1 MDVSTSSAAA
11 LTRPRLAIQLITG
24 LAAAFIVYQAWLQSR
39 DNQSTTSRS
48 RRGSSSA
55 GASNGTGLHR
65 SNAVRRSER
74 STRRQIEGALD
85 DIELEHGAESRQQLE
100 AILERHFG
108 RHEAPPP
115 TITAP
120 HDAAGPAPFDP
131 TLQSDENAHAPASG
145 QASAPA
151 QGEIEAET
159 VAGEDPPMED
169 DWQDAWGPLPPPP
182 RSGQNI
188 VGLLFRVSEDNARR
202 NAYVHRGCM
211 CNACGLLPIR
221 GIRYRCANCADFD
234 LCETCESQG
243 LHIKTHVFYKVKI
256 PAPPFGPKSMQ
267 PVWYPGDPDTAMRNL
282 PSSLIRHLARET
294 GFERPELE
302 ALWEQWTFIANTEW
316 RDDPDELY
324 LAADRKTF
332 ERYLVPSSGMKW
344 IKPNLIHDRM
354 FAFYDTNGDDL
365 ISFPEFL
372 KGLSYK
378 KGKDR
383 LERIFK
389 GYDIDGDGYISRK
402 DCLRIFR
409 TYYVLYKQM
418 HGDVLEGL
426 DQQAMNNTDTQ
437 QLVTSRQPLS
447 SYFGREGRVPEA
459 DHGRPM
465 EGKVFHSSGDVY
477 INDDKDGVVNET
489 RPDVGDR
496 QEILSSLL
504 NHGDSEYGNRFY
516 TSASEHVTSP
526 SGDEVQHIYH
536 EALLNP
542 PQRVEELVSL
552 LVGEPRNIQPSEL
565 DPGNPEDEEEN
576 NDGEAIEEDTSVEEE
591 EIEGT
596 RPSIESGS
604 AQRPVPSSIH
614 ITADRITYRNLTST
628 PPAAIMREAADERWT
643 NRPPTESQLRAQH
656 LRMEAHRKRAMD
668 RKLRVTVRKKLF
680 DRWKKRNFYLAEEE
694 GATPPEGFDQED
706 DVLAD
711 TNGAEGAA
719 SKEAQPPLSARSR
732 SSSKVRFA
740 EDTDDYEIR
749 SNPSTSSRSVP
760 ERWGGME
767 IPDAER
773 DMGKEILYVV
783 TQQAFNEILDLLFT
797 EKEDLAVKAAQTKEF
812 REAFRDMLDSFDPDQ
827 PQQAQQAQS
836 QQSEPQQPARSL
848 VVAGVDENK
857 PAQQKTLSELLA
869 ISGYTID
876 ESLAV
881 NGVGAQQDESE
892 ESDGSDQEDE
902 EDADDPE
909 EDSQTAAE
917 KIVYRDPTM
926 PQFRPN
932 SEADL
937 VLSAPSPSENGGLTS
952 RAAGKR
958 PRPVKL
964 NSLGEAAT
972 SSNDKPV
979 NPPSTLSPKRQ
990 QRPPRHALVEWKKLD
1005 AAEKEAKERGGWG
1018 RLNVQEFRDI
1028 WHREENG
1035 PHRLDYLGTWI
1046 DFCIP

>member
-1 MDVSTSSAAA
+1 MDVPTSSAAT
-11 LTRPRLAIQLITG
+11 LTRPRLAIQVITG
-24 LAAAFIVYQAWLQSR
+24 LAAAFIVYQAWQQSR
-39 DNQSTTSRS
+39 HPISTSRS

-55 GASNGTGLHR
+55 GIPSGGLHR

-74 STRRQIEGALD
+74 STRRQIEGALE
-85 DIELEHGAESRQQLE
+85 DIEQEHGAESRQQLE

-108 RHEAPPP
+108 RHEPAPP
-115 TITAP
+115 TTTAP
-120 HDAAGPAPFDP
+120 QVTDTEPPNSAS
-131 TLQSDENAHAPASG
+131 QSDENADAPGSRPIAAG
-145 QASAPA
+145 G

-159 VAGEDPPMED
+159 VAGEEQTMED
-169 DWQDAWGPLPPPP
+169 DWQDDPWGLPPP

-243 LHIKTHVFYKVKI
+243 LHIKTHVFYKVKV

-282 PSSLIRHLARET
+282 PGSLIKHLARET

-332 ERYLVPSSGMKW
+332 ERYLVPSSGTKRTS
-344 IKPNLIHDRM
+344 PNLIHDRM

-378 KGKDR
+378 KGKER
-383 LERIFK
+383 LDRIFK
-389 GYDIDGDGYISRK
+389 GYDIDDDGYISRK

-426 DQQAMNNTDTQ
+426 DQQAMHNTDTQ

-465 EGKVFHSSGDVY
+465 EGKVFHSNGDVY
-477 INDDKDGVVNET
+477 INDDKNGVVNES
-489 RPDVGDR
+489 RPDVGNR
-496 QEILSSLL
+496 EEILSSLL
-504 NHGDSEYGNRFY
+504 NHGGDSEYGSRFY
-516 TSASEHVTSP
+516 TPASEHVTSP

-552 LVGEPRNIQPSEL
+552 LVGEPRNIQPGEL
-565 DPGNPEDEEEN
+565 APDNLEEEERS
-576 NDGEAIEEDTSVEEE
+576 NDGEASEEDTSVEEE
-591 EIEGT
+591 ETEVI

-604 AQRPVPSSIH
+604 TQQSAPSAILT
-614 ITADRITYRNLTST
+614 TADRINYNNATST
-628 PPAAIMREAADERWT
+628 PPAAILREASDERWT

-694 GATPPEGFDQED
+694 GTTPPEGFDEED

-711 TNGAEGAA
+711 TNGTDGAE

-783 TQQAFNEILDLLFT
+783 TQQAFNELLDLLFKD
-797 EKEDLAVKAAQTKEF
+797 KEDLAVRAAQTREF
-812 REAFRDMLDSFDPDQ
+812 RGAFRDVLDSFDPDQ
-827 PQQAQQAQS
+827 TQQTQQEQQ
-836 QQSEPQQPARSL
+836 QQSENQLPARR
-848 VVAGVDENK
+848 VVVTEVDENK
-857 PAQQKTLSELLA
+857 PAQDRTLPELLVF
-869 ISGYTID
+869 SGYSID
-876 ESLAV
+876 ESLAA
-881 NGVGAQQDESE
+881 NGVEAQHSESQETDDSDREDVEDSE
-892 ESDGSDQEDE
+892 EVLQLATDE
-902 EDADDPE
+902 
-909 EDSQTAAE
+909 
-917 KIVYRDPTM
+917 IVYRDPTM

-932 SEADL
+932 SDADL
-937 VLSAPSPSENGGLTS
+937 LSSASSPSDADGIS
-952 RAAGKR
+952 PRAAGKR
-958 PRPVKL
+958 PRPAKL
-964 NSLGEAAT
+964 RGLGET
-972 SSNDKPV
+972 TLSNGG
-979 NPPSTLSPKRQ
+979 PSTPSPPKQRQ

-1005 AAEKEAKERGGWG
+1005 AAEREAKERGGWG
-1018 RLNVQEFRDI
+1018 RLNLQEFKDI
-1028 WHREENG
+1028 WHREESG

>member
-1 MDVSTSSAAA
+1 MDVSTSSAAT
-11 LTRPRLAIQLITG
+11 LTRPRLAIQVVTG
-24 LAAAFIVYQAWLQSR
+24 LAAAFILYQAWQQSR
-39 DNQSTTSRS
+39 QHTSTSHS

-55 GASNGTGLHR
+55 SGVGLHR

-74 STRRQIEGALD
+74 STRRQIEGALE
-85 DIELEHGAESRQQLE
+85 DIEQQYGAEQRQQLE
-100 AILERHFG
+100 SILERHFN
-108 RHEAPPP
+108 RHDHPPP
-115 TITAP
+115 NQTTPVVSDPDAPDTAP
-120 HDAAGPAPFDP
+120 QPDENVNAAESRPLAAAG
-131 TLQSDENAHAPASG
+131 HG
-145 QASAPA
+145 G
-151 QGEIEAET
+151 GEGEGDT
-159 VAGEDPPMED
+159 VAGEQHTMED
-169 DWQDAWGPLPPPP
+169 DWQDDPWGLPPP

-243 LHIKTHVFYKVKI
+243 LHIKTHVFYKVKV

-267 PVWYPGDPDTAMRNL
+267 PVWYPGDPDTALRNL
-282 PSSLIRHLARET
+282 PSSLIKHLARET

-332 ERYLVPSSGMKW
+332 ERYLVPSSGTKRTA
-344 IKPNLIHDRM
+344 PNLIHDRM

-378 KGKDR
+378 KGKER

-389 GYDIDGDGYISRK
+389 GYDIDADGYISRR

-409 TYYVLYKQM
+409 TYYVLYKHM
-418 HGDVLEGL
+418 HGDVIEGL
-426 DQQAMNNTDTQ
+426 DQQAMHNTDTQ

-459 DHGRPM
+459 DHGRLM
-465 EGKVFHSSGDVY
+465 EGKVFHSNGDVY
-477 INDDKDGVVNET
+477 INDDKNGVVNQSKL
-489 RPDVGDR
+489 DVGNR
-496 QEILSSLL
+496 EEILSSLF
-504 NHGDSEYGNRFY
+504 NHGGDSEYGIRYY
-516 TSASEHVTSP
+516 TPTSEHVTSP
-526 SGDEVQHIYH
+526 TGDEVQHIYH

-552 LVGEPRNIQPSEL
+552 LVGESRNIQPAELSSDNPDDQQNDHNSEAS
-565 DPGNPEDEEEN
+565 EET
-576 NDGEAIEEDTSVEEE
+576 TSVEDEDTE
-591 EIEGT
+591 VI
-596 RPSIESGS
+596 RPPVQ
-604 AQRPVPSSIH
+604 ARPNQRPDVSRIVVTTNGVSYSE
-614 ITADRITYRNLTST
+614 ITPT
-628 PPAAIMREAADERWT
+628 PPTAVLREANDERWT

-656 LRMEAHRKRAMD
+656 LHIEAHRKRAMD
-668 RKLRVTVRKKLF
+668 RKLRAAVRKKLF
-680 DRWKKRNFYLAEEE
+680 DRWKKRNFYLVEEE
-694 GATPPEGFDQED
+694 GTLPPEGFDEED
-706 DVLAD
+706 DVLTDMND
-711 TNGAEGAA
+711 TEAA
-719 SKEAQPPLSARSR
+719 YSKEGRSLSAARSR
-732 SSSKVRFA
+732 SSSKVRFV

-783 TQQAFNEILDLLFT
+783 TQQAFNELLDVLFK
-797 EKEDLAVKAAQTKEF
+797 EKEDLAVKAAETKEV
-812 REAFRDMLDSFDPDQ
+812 REAFRDVLDSFDRDQ
-827 PQQAQQAQS
+827 PQQPQQ
-836 QQSEPQQPARSL
+836 QQSENEIQIPRVITVEVDQSKPIRDRSL
-848 VVAGVDENK
+848 A
-857 PAQQKTLSELLA
+857 ELLA

-876 ESLAV
+876 KSLGVNRTEAV
-881 NGVGAQQDESE
+881 EGD
-892 ESDGSDQEDE
+892 SDTSVDE
-902 EDADDPE
+902 EE
-909 EDSQTAAE
+909 EATGGPAE
-917 KIVYRDPTM
+917 EALQRKETENTYRDPTM

-932 SEADL
+932 NDPDL
-937 VLSAPSPSENGGLTS
+937 PPPVPSAPPSPGPITS
-952 RAAGKR
+952 KAASKR
-958 PRPVKL
+958 PRPAKL
-964 NSLGEAAT
+964 KGIGKT
-972 SSNDKPV
+972 SEHGSSPS
-979 NPPSTLSPKRQ
+979 PPKQRQ
-990 QRPPRHALVEWKKLD
+990 QRPPREALIEWKKLD
-1005 AAEKEAKERGGWG
+1005 AAEREAKERGGWG
-1018 RLNVQEFRDI
+1018 KLNLQEFKDI
-1028 WHREENG
+1028 WHREESG

>member
-1 MDVSTSSAAA
+1 MDVSNSSAAT

-24 LAAAFIVYQAWLQSR
+24 LAAAFIVYSAWQQSR
-39 DNQSTTSRS
+39 NSVSASRN
-48 RRGSSSA
+48 RRASSSA
-55 GASNGTGLHR
+55 GPQRGGLHR

-74 STRRQIEGALD
+74 STRRQIEGALE
-85 DIELEHGAESRQQLE
+85 DIEQEQGVESRQQLE

-108 RHEAPPP
+108 RHEP
-115 TITAP
+115 TPSTSTAP
-120 HDAAGPAPFDP
+120 NVINADN
-131 TLQSDENAHAPASG
+131 SNENADNAPGSRPTG
-145 QASAPA
+145 
-151 QGEIEAET
+151 QGEAEAET
-159 VAGEDPPMED
+159 VAGEEHTMED
-169 DWQDAWGPLPPPP
+169 DWQDDPWSMPPP

-221 GIRYRCANCADFD
+221 GIRYRCSNCADFD

-243 LHIKTHVFYKVKI
+243 LHIKTHVFYKVKV
-256 PAPPFGPKSMQ
+256 PAPPFGLKSMQ
-267 PVWYPGDPDTAMRNL
+267 PVWYPGDPDSAMRNL
-282 PSSLIRHLARET
+282 PSSLIKHLARET

-332 ERYLVPSSGMKW
+332 ERYLVPSSGTRRTC
-344 IKPNLIHDRM
+344 PNLIHDRM

-372 KGLSYK
+372 KGLSWRR
-378 KGKDR
+378 GNER

-409 TYYVLYKQM
+409 TYYVLYKHM

-426 DQQAMNNTDTQ
+426 DQQAMRTTDTQ
-437 QLVTSRQPLS
+437 QLVNSRQPLS

-465 EGKVFHSSGDVY
+465 EGKVFNSNGDVY
-477 INDDKDGVVNET
+477 INDDKSGVVNES
-489 RPDVGDR
+489 RPDVGNR
-496 QEILSSLL
+496 EEILSSLF
-504 NHGDSEYGNRFY
+504 NHGGDSEYGSRFY
-516 TSASEHVTSP
+516 TPASEHVTSP

-542 PQRVEELVSL
+542 PSNVEELVSL
-552 LVGEPRNIQPSEL
+552 LVGEPRNIQPTEL
-565 DPGNPEDEEEN
+565 GPDNLEDEEESN
-576 NDGEAIEEDTSVEEE
+576 EGEPSEETTSVEDEE
-591 EIEGT
+591 TEAI
-596 RPSIESGS
+596 RPSIDPTS
-604 AQRPVPSSIH
+604 APRPTQASIRV
-614 ITADRITYRNLTST
+614 TADSTTYNNVTPT
-628 PPAAIMREAADERWT
+628 PPAAILREASDERWT

-694 GATPPEGFDQED
+694 GTTPPEGFDEEE

-711 TNGAEGAA
+711 MNDPDGDD
-719 SKEAQPPLSARSR
+719 SKEGQPPLSARSR

-783 TQQAFNEILDLLFT
+783 TQQAFNELLDLLFK
-797 EKEDLAVKAAQTKEF
+797 EKEDLALRAAATKEF
-812 REAFRDMLDSFDPDQ
+812 REAFRDVLDSFDPDH
-827 PQQAQQAQS
+827 PYQAQRTS
-836 QQSEPQQPARSL
+836 QQQNEDQPSAEKAI
-848 VVAGVDENK
+848 VTEVDENE
-857 PAQQKTLSELLA
+857 PARDMTLSELLA
-869 ISGYTID
+869 VSRYTID
-876 ESLAV
+876 ESLTINSEPTQQIGNEEKKDSGQEAV
-881 NGVGAQQDESE
+881 E
-892 ESDGSDQEDE
+892 ESD
-902 EDADDPE
+902 DDLQPATNE
-909 EDSQTAAE
+909 T
-917 KIVYRDPTM
+917 VYQDPTM

-932 SEADL
+932 SEADML
-937 VLSAPSPSENGGLTS
+937 RSASSTSEHTGVTS
-952 RAAGKR
+952 RVAAKR
-958 PRPVKL
+958 PRPAKL
-964 NSLGEAAT
+964 KGVGSANDDLAGPA
-972 SSNDKPV
+972 SSSQSPLKPQ
-979 NPPSTLSPKRQ
+979 RQ
-990 QRPPRHALVEWKKLD
+990 QRPPTHALLEWKKLD
-1005 AAEKEAKERGGWG
+1005 AAEQEAKERGGWG
-1018 RLNVQEFRDI
+1018 RLNLQEFKDI
-1028 WHREENG
+1028 WHCEESG

-1046 DFCIP
+1046 DFCMP

>member
-1 MDVSTSSAAA
+1 MDVSTSSAAT
-11 LTRPRLAIQLITG
+11 LTRPRLAIQVITG
-24 LAAAFIVYQAWLQSR
+24 LAAAFIVWSAWQQSR
-39 DNQSTTSRS
+39 HSLPTSRS
-48 RRGSSSA
+48 RRGSSSG
-55 GASNGTGLHR
+55 GAPSGGLHR

-74 STRRQIEGALD
+74 STRRQIEGALE

-108 RHEAPPP
+108 RHEP
-115 TITAP
+115 TPANNTPAAHIA
-120 HDAAGPAPFDP
+120 DANDP
-131 TLQSDENAHAPASG
+131 NTTSQSDGNADAPGSHP
-145 QASAPA
+145 PA
-151 QGEIEAET
+151 TPGQGEIEAET
-159 VAGEDPPMED
+159 VAGEEHTMED
-169 DWQDAWGPLPPPP
+169 EWQDDPWGLPPP

-243 LHIKTHVFYKVKI
+243 LHIKTHVFYKVKV

-267 PVWYPGDPDTAMRNL
+267 PVWYPGDPDTALRNL
-282 PSSLIRHLARET
+282 PSSLIKQLARET

-332 ERYLVPSSGMKW
+332 ERYLVPSSGTKRTS
-344 IKPNLIHDRM
+344 PNLIHDRM

-378 KGKDR
+378 KGKER

-389 GYDIDGDGYISRK
+389 GYDIDDDGYISRK

-409 TYYVLYKQM
+409 TYYVLYKHM

-426 DQQAMNNTDTQ
+426 DQQAMHNTDTQ

-459 DHGRPM
+459 DHSRPM
-465 EGKVFHSSGDVY
+465 EGKVFHSNGDVY
-477 INDDKDGVVNET
+477 INDDKNGVVNES
-489 RPDVGDR
+489 RPDVGSR
-496 QEILSSLL
+496 EEILSSLF
-504 NHGDSEYGNRFY
+504 NHGGDSEYGSRFY
-516 TSASEHVTSP
+516 TPASEHVTSP

-552 LVGEPRNIQPSEL
+552 LVGEPRNIQPAEL
-565 DPGNPEDEEEN
+565 APDHAEDEEES
-576 NDGEAIEEDTSVEEE
+576 NDGEASEEDTSVEEE
-591 EIEGT
+591 DMEAISA
-596 RPSIESGS
+596 SIEPESV
-604 AQRPVPSSIH
+604 QRAAPASIR
-614 ITADRITYRNLTST
+614 ITADRITYTNVTPT
-628 PPAAIMREAADERWT
+628 PPAAILREASDERWT
-643 NRPPTESQLRAQH
+643 SRPPTESQLRAQH
-656 LRMEAHRKRAMD
+656 LRMEAHRKRALD

-680 DRWKKRNFYLAEEE
+680 DRWKKRNFYLTEEE
-694 GATPPEGFDQED
+694 GSTPPEGFDAED
-706 DVLAD
+706 DVLAEV
-711 TNGAEGAA
+711 NGTEGAD

-767 IPDAER
+767 IPDAEK

-783 TQQAFNEILDLLFT
+783 TQQAFNELLDLLFK
-797 EKEDLAVKAAQTKEF
+797 EKEDLAVKAAQTREF
-812 REAFRDMLDSFDPDQ
+812 REAFRDVLDSFDPDD
-827 PQQAQQAQS
+827 PQQSQQAQS
-836 QQSEPQQPARSL
+836 ETQLPARRI
-848 VVAGVDENK
+848 VVAEVDENK
-857 PAQQKTLSELLA
+857 PAQDRTLPELLA
-869 ISGYTID
+869 VSGYTVD
-876 ESLAV
+876 ESLAA
-881 NGVGAQQDESE
+881 NGVDVQGENE
-892 ESDGSDQEDE
+892 ETSSSDQEDVE
-902 EDADDPE
+902 EPE
-909 EDSQTAAE
+909 EDVQPVAE
-917 KIVYRDPTM
+917 EIVFRDPTM

-932 SEADL
+932 SDADL
-937 VLSAPSPSENGGLTS
+937 ARSISSEFETDHITS

-958 PRPVKL
+958 PRPA
-964 NSLGEAAT
+964 SLKGL
-972 SSNDKPV
+972 DKP
-979 NPPSTLSPKRQ
+979 TLTNGEKGGQSSSSLPKYRQ
-990 QRPPRHALVEWKKLD
+990 QRPPRHALMEWKKLD
-1005 AAEKEAKERGGWG
+1005 AAEREAKERGGWG
-1018 RLNVQEFRDI
+1018 RLNLQEFKDI
-1028 WHREENG
+1028 WHREESG

>member
-1 MDVSTSSAAA
+1 MDVSTSSTAA
-11 LTRPRLAIQLITG
+11 LTRPRLAIQVITG
-24 LAAAFIVYQAWLQSR
+24 LAAAFIVYQAWQQSR
-39 DNQSTTSRS
+39 HPVSSSSSSRS

-55 GASNGTGLHR
+55 GVPSGGLHR

-74 STRRQIEGALD
+74 STRRQIEGALE
-85 DIELEHGAESRQQLE
+85 DIEQEHGVESRQQLE

-108 RHEAPPP
+108 RHEPAPP
-115 TITAP
+115 TTTTAP
-120 HDAAGPAPFDP
+120 HTRDTDSPHSAS
-131 TLQSDENAHAPASG
+131 QSDENADAPGSRP
-145 QASAPA
+145 SAA
-151 QGEIEAET
+151 IGQGEVEAET
-159 VAGEDPPMED
+159 VAGEEHTMED
-169 DWQDAWGPLPPPP
+169 DWQDDPWGLPPP

-243 LHIKTHVFYKVKI
+243 LHIKTHVFYKVKV

-267 PVWYPGDPDTAMRNL
+267 PVWYPGDPDTALRNL
-282 PSSLIRHLARET
+282 PSSLIKHLARET

-332 ERYLVPSSGMKW
+332 ERYLVPSSGTKRTS
-344 IKPNLIHDRM
+344 PNLIHDRM

-378 KGKDR
+378 KGKER

-409 TYYVLYKQM
+409 TYYVLYKHM

-426 DQQAMNNTDTQ
+426 DQQAMHNTDTQ

-465 EGKVFHSSGDVY
+465 EGKVFHSNGDVY
-477 INDDKDGVVNET
+477 LNDDKSSVVNES
-489 RPDVGDR
+489 RPDLGNR
-496 QEILSSLL
+496 EEILSSLF
-504 NHGDSEYGNRFY
+504 NHGGDSEYGSRFY
-516 TSASEHVTSP
+516 TPASEHVTSP

-542 PQRVEELVSL
+542 PQRVEELVPL
-552 LVGEPRNIQPSEL
+552 LVGEPRNIQPGEL
-565 DPGNPEDEEEN
+565 GPENPEDEEES
-576 NDGEAIEEDTSVEEE
+576 NDGEASEEDTSVEEE
-591 EIEGT
+591 ETEVI
-596 RPSIESGS
+596 RPSIEPNSSQRS
-604 AQRPVPSSIH
+604 APSAILV
-614 ITADRITYRNLTST
+614 TADRITYSNVTST
-628 PPAAIMREAADERWT
+628 PPAAILREASDEQWT
-643 NRPPTESQLRAQH
+643 SRPPTESQLRARH

-694 GATPPEGFDQED
+694 GTSPPEGFDEED

-711 TNGAEGAA
+711 MNGTDTAE
-719 SKEAQPPLSARSR
+719 SKEAHPPLSARSR

-767 IPDAER
+767 IPDAEKE
-773 DMGKEILYVV
+773 MGKEILYVV
-783 TQQAFNEILDLLFT
+783 TQQAFNELLDVLFK
-797 EKEDLAVKAAQTKEF
+797 EKEDLAVKAAGTKEF
-812 REAFRDMLDSFDPDQ
+812 RDAFRDVLDSFDPDQ
-827 PQQAQQAQS
+827 TQQSQQAQQ
-836 QQSEPQQPARSL
+836 QQSENQLPARRS
-848 VVAGVDENK
+848 VAAEDDENK
-857 PAQQKTLSELLA
+857 PVQDRSLPGLLA
-869 ISGYTID
+869 TSGYTID
-876 ESLAV
+876 ESLAT
-881 NGVGAQQDESE
+881 NGVAPQQGGNQETDDSEWEDAEGSE
-892 ESDGSDQEDE
+892 EGSQPLTDE
-902 EDADDPE
+902 
-909 EDSQTAAE
+909 TT
-917 KIVYRDPTM
+917 YRDPTM

-932 SEADL
+932 SDADL
-937 VLSAPSPSENGGLTS
+937 VRSSSSPSEVDGITS
-952 RAAGKR
+952 KAAGKR
-958 PRPVKL
+958 PRPAKL
-964 NSLGEAAT
+964 KGISEAPLPNDDHGGG
-972 SSNDKPV
+972 SSSPPPPPKP
-979 NPPSTLSPKRQ
+979 RQ

-1018 RLNVQEFRDI
+1018 RLNLQEFKDI
-1028 WHREENG
+1028 WHREESG

>member
-1 MDVSTSSAAA
+1 M
-11 LTRPRLAIQLITG
+11 
-24 LAAAFIVYQAWLQSR
+24 
-39 DNQSTTSRS
+39 
-48 RRGSSSA
+48 
-55 GASNGTGLHR
+55 
-65 SNAVRRSER
+65 RRSER
-74 STRRQIEGALD
+74 STRRQIEGALE
-85 DIELEHGAESRQQLE
+85 DIELEHGVESRQQLE

-108 RHEAPPP
+108 RHDSA
-115 TITAP
+115 THTTNTTTTTTAP
-120 HDAAGPAPFDP
+120 HATDTGPPNPPAS
-131 TLQSDENAHAPASG
+131 QSDENADALGPRR
-145 QASAPA
+145 SAA
-151 QGEIEAET
+151 AAGQGEVEAET
-159 VAGEDPPMED
+159 VAGEEQTMED
-169 DWQDAWGPLPPPP
+169 DWQDDPWGLPPP

-243 LHIKTHVFYKVKI
+243 LHIKTHVFYKVKV

-267 PVWYPGDPDTAMRNL
+267 PVWYPGDPDTAMRSL
-282 PSSLIRHLARET
+282 PSSLIKHLARET

-332 ERYLVPSSGMKW
+332 ERYLVPSSGTKRTS
-344 IKPNLIHDRM
+344 PNLIHDRM
-354 FAFYDTNGDDL
+354 FCFYDTNGDDL

-378 KGKDR
+378 KGKER

-465 EGKVFHSSGDVY
+465 EGKVFHSNGDVY
-477 INDDKDGVVNET
+477 INDDKNCVVNES
-489 RPDVGDR
+489 RPDVGNR
-496 QEILSSLL
+496 EEILSSLL
-504 NHGDSEYGNRFY
+504 NHGGDSEYGSRFY
-516 TSASEHVTSP
+516 TPASEHVTSP

-552 LVGEPRNIQPSEL
+552 LVGEPRNIQPGEL
-565 DPGNPEDEEEN
+565 GPENPEDEEES
-576 NDGEAIEEDTSVEEE
+576 NDGEASEEDTSVEEE
-591 EIEGT
+591 ETEVI
-596 RPSIESGS
+596 RPSIETG
-604 AQRPVPSSIH
+604 AMQRPAPSSIH
-614 ITADRITYRNLTST
+614 ITADRITYSNVTST
-628 PPAAIMREAADERWT
+628 PPAAILREASDERWT

-668 RKLRVTVRKKLF
+668 RNLRVTVRKKLF
-680 DRWKKRNFYLAEEE
+680 DRWKKRNFYLTEEE
-694 GATPPEGFDQED
+694 GTTPPEGFDEED
-706 DVLAD
+706 DVLTD
-711 TNGAEGAA
+711 MNGIEGVE

-767 IPDAER
+767 IPDAEK

-783 TQQAFNEILDLLFT
+783 TQQAFNELLDLLFT

-812 REAFRDMLDSFDPDQ
+812 REVFRDVLDSFEPDQ
-827 PQQAQQAQS
+827 TQQAPK
-836 QQSEPQQPARSL
+836 QQSENQIPARRNIVSQ
-848 VVAGVDENK
+848 VDENK
-857 PAQQKTLSELLA
+857 PAQERTLQELLA

-881 NGVGAQQDESE
+881 NSVGAQNQETG
-892 ESDGSDQEDE
+892 ESDREDE
-902 EDADDPE
+902 DEGGSQSATE
-909 EDSQTAAE
+909 EA
-917 KIVYRDPTM
+917 VYQDPTM

-937 VLSAPSPSENGGLTS
+937 LRSAPSSSENDGIAS

-958 PRPVKL
+958 PRPARL
-964 NSLGEAAT
+964 EGLGEAAT
-972 SSNDKPV
+972 SSNGEHVDQ
-979 NPPSTLSPKRQ
+979 PSSAPKRQ
-990 QRPPRHALVEWKKLD
+990 QRPPHHALIEWKKLD

-1018 RLNVQEFRDI
+1018 RLNLQEFRDI
-1028 WHREENG
+1028 WHREESG